1 VAQQQQ
7 AALEQQRA
15 QIMIQ
20 QQQQQAQHQ
29 VCASVLVS
37 EVDNFCSFSGA
48 FARKMQV
55 SRVIMPFGCSFI
67 YWTTP
72 IPPRGSITLAAIL
85 SIASHHSNCVI
96 YQIQTIIP
104 IKPSGPL
111 MQGGHNHH
119 HYYQQQQ
126 HPPPPQQ
133 RHAGGISKRQS
144 LAQGSEQQDSRY
156 NYDPRYGR
164 Q

>member
-37 EVDNFCSFSGA
+37 EVGNFCSFSGA

-55 SRVIMPFGCSFI
+55 
-67 YWTTP
+67 
-72 IPPRGSITLAAIL
+72 
-85 SIASHHSNCVI
+85 
-96 YQIQTIIP
+96 
-104 IKPSGPL
+104 
-111 MQGGHNHH
+111 
-119 HYYQQQQ
+119 
-126 HPPPPQQ
+126 
-133 RHAGGISKRQS
+133 
-144 LAQGSEQQDSRY
+144 
-156 NYDPRYGR
+156 
-164 Q
+164 